1 MVGNQQGTKEKKWE
15 LAIIYLLRE
24 DTRGGDF
31 LKYKIW
37 FDFLFKRKYNS
48 VFNIKN

>member
-1 MVGNQQGTKEKKWE
+1 MRVGNHL
-15 LAIIYLLRE
+15 LAK
-24 DTRGGDF
+24 RGYKRRGF

-37 FDFLFKRKYNS
+37 FDILFKRKYNS